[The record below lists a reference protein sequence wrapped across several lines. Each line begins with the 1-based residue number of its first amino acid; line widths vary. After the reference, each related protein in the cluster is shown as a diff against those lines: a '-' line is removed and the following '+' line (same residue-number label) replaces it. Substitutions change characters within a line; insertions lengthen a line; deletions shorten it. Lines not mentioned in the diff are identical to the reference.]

1 VAAAPNTASTSTQLS
16 IRFALK
22 RKVNFGESFKLTGS
36 HESLGNWDVSKSP
49 SLTWSE
55 GDIWTT
61 DISLPPGTAAVFEFK
76 CVLIS
81 ESGGEP
87 KWEKGPNHTI
97 DITNSLAEG
106 SNAVIEVAIDWSK
119 GATVDGIAQK
129 QSERKREEEEE
140 EEYYRQLPAVQ
151 LDSNGSIKAEIRLPQ
166 DAWQGKAP
174 VFMQKNEHSGERES
188 QSVWH
193 LDHLQGD
200 ALFLMTA
207 DKNAPSWLGKLDA
220 VKELLVDRPH
230 MMRPQLDALACSYIY
245 LTWVATGALECAEG
259 GGHRRPCAHADLSK
273 MIFRSLE
280 WVIGD
285 EPGSPEALIARKM
298 ACRLPSFS
306 GEYTQSTP
314 LTRIRDIAHRNDI
327 PSWLKSEIK
336 HTIQNKLHR
345 NAGPEDLVAT
355 EAMLSKITANPGEFP
370 DAFISEF
377 VTFLGELRDF
387 FNAGSL
393 IDIIN
398 AIRPSLDDS
407 TKQVVDM
414 FVRAKNVVDEAG
426 VNANDNQ
433 LMDALHS
440 ATTVRA
446 VIVAGLSSG
455 MRNDVPDGV
464 LSQRQRWRLAEI
476 RLEDYV
482 FVLLSRFE
490 NSIEARGG
498 SKMLASAADGSWGL
512 PIGAMVVGLRNLG
525 LSGFALSECMALEFE
540 LTAWQKIGTFSE
552 SRDAALRMRATL
564 MRLRRL
570 AERYAQFQLDSFSTR
585 ADAMGR
591 AVGLP
596 EDQRAVFSEGE
607 IRASVV
613 FQLSKLAAILMD
625 ATTIIAG
632 VNPWNVLVA
641 GEAYGLL
648 KEVARLEPGCL
659 EDGIDGNTKYVLV
672 VNEADGDE
680 EVAALGPK
688 LAGVLLKHEIPHLSH
703 LGVRA
708 RQEKVPFGMCDA
720 KEAINALV
728 DPVMGKWVKMTALPD
743 GLTLTESSP
752 DAAGASA
759 TSRYKGG
766 NGASSQKPAA
776 GQTSAT
782 VVKTSSVAE
791 IIPLQQ
797 AVDATC
803 GAKAAA
809 CGELVRLAD
818 AYKKDF
824 EKTNTLREGKN
835 GSSKET
841 VPSSFDQVFFQ
852 APDGIVLP
860 FGSMEAALKADVDKT
875 KLSKYTGMI
884 KELDILLAADDAQS
898 SSAVDALCEDL
909 RNIIMSATIPPATLK
924 KIVASF
930 DDAPKSSETIMLIAR
945 SSANVED
952 LAGFSAAG
960 LYDSIPNLPLSS
972 DNSTTVLESGIKGVW
987 ASLFSRRAVL
997 ARTAAGIPQGEAV
1010 MGVIV
1015 QRQLDPEV
1023 SFVLHTAH
1031 PLSGNK
1037 GVVVAELAPGLGETL
1052 ASGTKGSGWRLEV
1065 DKTSAEVTTLAFAN
1079 FSKALIK
1086 NNKSNR
1092 NDAVVVAP
1100 ATALYSNS
1108 KSGSDDDDADKHG
1121 SVKSGAMKAMTIDYS
1136 KQELSQYEEVRVGVG
1151 RRLAAVGCL
1160 LETEFKCAQDV
1171 EGCLVGGKIWVVQT
1185 RPQPE

>member
-1 VAAAPNTASTSTQLS
+1 M
-16 IRFALK
+16 
-22 RKVNFGESFKLTGS
+22 
-36 HESLGNWDVSKSP
+36 
-49 SLTWSE
+49 
-55 GDIWTT
+55 
-61 DISLPPGTAAVFEFK
+61 
-76 CVLIS
+76 
-81 ESGGEP
+81 
-87 KWEKGPNHTI
+87 
-97 DITNSLAEG
+97 
-106 SNAVIEVAIDWSK
+106 IDWSK
-119 GATVDGIAQK
+119 GVTVDGIAQK
-129 QSERKREEEEE
+129 QSEKKGEE
-140 EEYYRQLPAVQ
+140 RQQQERHHQPTVQ
-151 LDSNGSIKAEIRLPQ
+151 RDSNSSIKSETLLPQ

-174 VFMQKNEHSGERES
+174 VFMQKNDHTGDRDS
-188 QSVWH
+188 QSVWN

-345 NAGPEDLVAT
+345 NAGPEDLIAT
-355 EAMLSKITANPGEFP
+355 EAMLTKITANSGEFP
-370 DAFISEF
+370 VAFISEF
-377 VTFLGELRDF
+377 AKFLGELRDF

-398 AIRPSLDDS
+398 AVRPSLDDS

-414 FVRAKNVVDEAG
+414 FVRAKNVVDKAG

-446 VIVAGLSSG
+446 VIAAGLSSG

-490 NSIEARGG
+490 NSIEGRGG
-498 SKMLASAADGSWGL
+498 SKMLATAADGSWAL

-525 LSGFALSECMALEFE
+525 LTGFDLSECMALEFE
-540 LTAWQKIGTFSE
+540 LTAWQKVGTFSE

-585 ADAMGR
+585 AEAMGR

-641 GEAYGLL
+641 GEAYGIL

-659 EDGIDGNTKYVLV
+659 EDGKNNNTKYVLV

-708 RQEKVPFGMCDA
+708 RQEKVPFGMCGV

-728 DPVMGKWVKMTALPD
+728 DPVMGKWVKMSALPD

-759 TSRYKGG
+759 MCGYKGG
-766 NGASSQKPAA
+766 NGASSSSLQKPAA
-776 GQTSAT
+776 GQTLAKI
-782 VVKTSSVAE
+782 VKTSSSTE
-791 IIPLQQ
+791 IVQLQQ

-809 CGELVRLAD
+809 CGELLRLAD
-818 AYKKDF
+818 TYRKDF
-824 EKTNTLREGKN
+824 EKTSALRGGKN
-835 GSSKET
+835 SSKET
-841 VPSSFDQVFFQ
+841 VPSSFEQVFFQ

-860 FGSMEAALKADVDKT
+860 FGSMEAALKADVVDNT

-884 KELDILLAADDAQS
+884 KELDTLLAAADAQS
-898 SSAVDALCEDL
+898 SSTVDVLCEEL
-909 RNIIMSATIPPATLK
+909 RNLIMSATIPPATLK
-924 KIVASF
+924 KIAASF
-930 DDAPKSSETIMLIAR
+930 DNYASKSSSETTMLIAR

-972 DNSTTVLESGIKGVW
+972 NKSTAILESGIKGVW

-997 ARTAAGIPQGEAV
+997 ARAAAGIPQGEAV

-1037 GVVVAELAPGLGETL
+1037 RVVVAELAPGLGETL

-1065 DKTSAEVTTLAFAN
+1065 DKSSAEVTTLAFAN

-1086 NNKSNR
+1086 NTR
-1092 NDAVVVAP
+1092 DDAVVGAP
-1100 ATALYSNS
+1100 ETTLYSS
-1108 KSGSDDDDADKHG
+1108 KSGSDDDDAHG
-1121 SVKSGAMKAMTIDYS
+1121 CVKGAMKAMTIDYS
-1136 KQELSQYEEVRVGVG
+1136 KQEMSQYEEVRVGVG

-1171 EGCLVGGKIWVVQT
+1171 EGCMVDRKIWVVQT